1 MKIWLVED
9 NDVYRVMLG
18 KLLRKFT
25 PYSIERDFTDQES
38 IENLL
43 QEFSSEEVK
52 LPDLL
57 LLDLYLPGYTGWEIL
72 DRMKENKLKIPVIII
87 SQSSSD
93 SDISKSKLY
102 PEILGYFHKNDF
114 PTTLFSMISELDSNR
129 QL

>member
-72 DRMKENKLKIPVIII
+72 DSMKENKLKIPVIII

-93 SDISKSKLY
+93 SDMSKSKLY

>member
-72 DRMKENKLKIPVIII
+72 DSMKENKLKIPVIII
-87 SQSSSD
+87 SQSSSH
-93 SDISKSKLY
+93 SDMSKSKLY

>member
-43 QEFSSEEVK
+43 KEFSSEEVK

-72 DRMKENKLKIPVIII
+72 DSMKENKLKIPVIII

-93 SDISKSKLY
+93 SDMSKSKLY

>member
-72 DRMKENKLKIPVIII
+72 DSMKENKLKIPVIII

>member
-72 DRMKENKLKIPVIII
+72 DSMKENELKIPVIII

-93 SDISKSKLY
+93 SDMSKSKLY